1 MEGFLSGFQLG
12 LELMWSIATAE
23 PQLTGFLIIFGLG
36 AFLLALITN
45 ILKDRKLRRS
55 GMLQVDQMKGKE
67 FEDYLR
73 VLFLEQ
79 GYQVQMTP
87 TTGDYGADLIL
98 SKSGQRIAV
107 QAKRYKKNVGLK
119 AVQEVS
125 TAKLHYK
132 ADECWVVTNSG
143 YTEPAKNLA
152 ASNGVKLVDRVIL
165 MKWML
170 EMNKDAATSKVTAA
184 SKVKGEITTKEKL

>member
-1 MEGFLSGFQLG
+1 MEESIGGFQLG
-12 LELMWSIATAE
+12 LELMWNIVTAE

-36 AFLLALITN
+36 TVLLALITN

-73 VLFLEQ
+73 VLFQ
-79 GYQVQMTP
+79 KRGYQVQMTP
-87 TTGDYGADLIL
+87 ATGDYGADLIL
-98 SKSGQRIAV
+98 SKAGRRVAV
-107 QAKRYKKNVGLK
+107 QAKRWKKNVGLK

-132 ADECWVVTNSG
+132 VDECWVVTNSG
-143 YTEPAKNLA
+143 YTEPAKKLA
-152 ASNGVKLVDRVIL
+152 ASNGVKLVDRLVL

-170 EMNKDAATSKVTAA
+170 EMNKGTAA
-184 SKVKGEITTKEKL
+184 SKASTISEIKGDTINKEKL